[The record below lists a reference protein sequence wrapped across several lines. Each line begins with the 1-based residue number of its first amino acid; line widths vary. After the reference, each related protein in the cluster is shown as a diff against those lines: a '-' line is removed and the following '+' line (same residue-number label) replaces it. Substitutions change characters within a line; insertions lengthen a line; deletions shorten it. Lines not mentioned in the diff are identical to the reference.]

1 MNIKLQTPRLYLREF
16 TLADVALLYNMHQD
30 PAITRYTG
38 DPLPWDSLAQTQK
51 VLADIILPQY
61 KNGIGRWAVHI
72 KQTDEFI
79 GWCGLKDVGH
89 EIDLGYR
96 YIQKY
101 WGNGYATEA
110 AQAVLNFG
118 IQQQLPN
125 IVGCADVENI
135 ASVKILEKIGLKF
148 LKHYTDEDGSRCVKY
163 VIDSSK

>member
-30 PAITRYTG
+30 PFITRYTG
-38 DPLPWDSLAQTQK
+38 DPMPWDSLAHTEK
-51 VLADIILPQY
+51 VLTAAILPQY
-61 KNGIGRWAVHI
+61 KNGIGRWAVHL
-72 KQTDEFI
+72 KETDEFI
-79 GWCGLKDVGH
+79 GWCGLKQVDD

-125 IVGCADVENI
+125 IVGCADIANI
-135 ASVKILEKIGLKF
+135 SSVKILEKIGLKF
-148 LKHYTDEDGSRCVKY
+148 LKYYTDEDGSRCVKY
-163 VIDSSK
+163 VYTW

>member
-16 TLADVALLYNMHQD
+16 TLADVELLYNMHQD

-38 DPLPWDSLAQTQK
+38 DPMPWDSLAHTEK
-51 VLADIILPQY
+51 VLTEAILPQY
-61 KNGIGRWAVHI
+61 QNGIGRWAVHL
-72 KQTDEFI
+72 KQTHEFI
-79 GWCGLKDVGH
+79 GWCGLKQVDD

-101 WGNGYATEA
+101 WGNGYAYEA

-118 IQQQLPN
+118 VQQQLPN
-125 IVGCADVENI
+125 IVGCAAIENT

-148 LKHYTDEDGSRCVKY
+148 MKHYTDEEGIKCIKFSNQFV
-163 VIDSSK
+163 